1 VETPAESPATHA
13 PSHCENCA
21 TPLQG
26 KFCHQCGQS
35 VHSPLRHA
43 GHAIEEFFES
53 FWHLDGRVFR
63 TLRDLMFPGRVAARY
78 IAGHRVD
85 YVAPLR
91 LFVVLSVLTIVAAQF
106 AVHAGGG
113 GDVAKFN
120 GVPVRVVNGF
130 GDAPT
135 AAEVERLRREAL
147 AALEEARAN
156 TIAIGSGGKQLEKA
170 VATVNR
176 IADER
181 NAALER
187 AAASGVPAE
196 STRPDIGTTI
206 AWDPAKNPVRIGW
219 LPASVNRWL
228 TAQAAHAKENFP
240 RFVEDPELFTHAY
253 LGAVPK
259 ALFVLVPLF
268 ALLLKLVYLGSGRL
282 YLEHLAVALYS
293 HAWLLLTLLAMSLL
307 AALGGWLAPHAAWAA
322 AAVGLVNV
330 LLWWAMPAYL
340 LLMQKRV
347 YGEDWPATLL
357 RFFVLGSV
365 YCVLVGIA
373 ALALLVFSFVHG

>member
-1 VETPAESPATHA
+1 METPAESPATHA

-63 TLRDLMFPGRVAARY
+63 TLRDLLFPGRAAARY
-78 IAGHRVD
+78 LAGHRVD

-91 LFVVLSVLTIVAAQF
+91 LFVVLSVLAFVVAQF
-106 AVHAGGG
+106 AARGSGG
-113 GDVAKFN
+113 GDAVTFN
-120 GVPVRVVNGF
+120 NVPVRVINGI

-135 AAEVERLRREAL
+135 QDEVERLRSEAVADL
-147 AALEEARAN
+147 QDVRQSIKALGSGGEKLQKAIDTVNRMAEQRIAALEQAE
-156 TIAIGSGGKQLEKA
+156 
-170 VATVNR
+170 
-176 IADER
+176 
-181 NAALER
+181 
-187 AAASGVPAE
+187 ASGVPAE
-196 STRPDIGTTI
+196 STRPDMGTTI
-206 AWDPAKNPVRIGW
+206 AWDPAKDPIRVGW
-219 LPASVNRWL
+219 LPAPVNRWL
-228 TAQAAHAKENFP
+228 TAQAAHARDNVP
-240 RFVEDPELFTHAY
+240 RFMEDPELFTHAF

-268 ALLLKLVYLGSGRL
+268 ALLLKLAYLGSGRL
-282 YLEHLAVALYS
+282 YLEHLVVALYS
-293 HAWLLLTLLAMSLL
+293 HAWMLLALLALSLL
-307 AALGGWLAPHAAWAA
+307 AALGAWLAPRAAWI
-322 AAVGLVNV
+322 AVGIGGFNA
-330 LLWWAMPAYL
+330 LLLCSMPVYL